1 MSKMEE
7 KLEELKRDANK
18 LLEDVQIQLD
28 GTLIKLDKVIENIKK
43 VQGTD

>member
-1 MSKMEE
+1 MEE

-18 LLEDVQIQLD
+18 LLEDVQIQLN

>member
-1 MSKMEE
+1 MEE

-18 LLEDVQIQLD
+18 LFEDVQIQLD

>member
-1 MSKMEE
+1 MEE

>member
-1 MSKMEE
+1 MEE

-43 VQGTD
+43 VQGID